1 MRNHSR
7 VTITIKDDLLKS
19 VDKLVDGSKIKNR
32 SHAIESLLLQNFKS
46 QKIKKAVILAG
57 GEGVSVQGYEK
68 PVSRILSLHNKKPF
82 AEYIFDWLKK
92 QGIEE
97 VIISAGSLSSEI
109 KDEIGDGSQFGLQIS
124 YLAKDTGTASVLKYL
139 PNIIAET
146 FLMMNGDVLCDI
158 DLGEMLDFHK
168 KTEGVCTIAMVSVK
182 EPSALGTIKLSGNRI
197 VDFIEKPEKGKE
209 ESYLI
214 NAGIYLMDPN
224 IFSEVSLKCSSL
236 EKNLFP
242 YLAKEEKLF
251 GYHLQSKWFHL
262 DSGNNDKK

>member
-19 VDKLVDGSKIKNR
+19 VDRLVDGSKIKNR

-57 GEGVSVQGYEK
+57 GDGVNLTGYSK
-68 PVSRILSLHNKKPF
+68 PVSRILSLYKKKPF
-82 AEYIFDWLKK
+82 AEYIFGWLKR

-97 VIISAGSLSSEI
+97 VIISAGTLSSEI
-109 KDEIGDGSQFGLQIS
+109 KDQIGDGSRFDLQIS

-139 PNIIAET
+139 PNIIDET
-146 FLMMNGDVLCDI
+146 FLMMNGDVICDI
-158 DLGEMLDFHK
+158 DLEEMLDFHN
-168 KTEGVCTIAMVSVK
+168 KTEGVCTIAIASVK
-182 EPSALGTIKLSGNRI
+182 EPSAFGTIKLSGNRI
-197 VDFIEKPEKGKE
+197 VDFIEKPKKGKE

-214 NAGIYLMDPN
+214 NAGVYLMDPN
-224 IFSEVSLKCSSL
+224 IFNVISPKCSSL

-242 YLAKEEKLF
+242 YLAKEGKLF

-262 DSGNNDKK
+262 NNNKN